1 MQPRELRDADGG
13 PFPKV
18 SRNPYNFQR
27 KFRYKFSEKIP
38 AFQVINIRE
47 HEFHQQPHNV
57 EQPFIFEKN
66 SATIS
71 TYRLAFDDSIDVE
84 DTGFQGVVGHDIDSI
99 VNKRFLVEN
108 LTLISNFVGPG
119 DGFSVVV
126 NIFRNL

>member
-1 MQPRELRDADGG
+1 M
-13 PFPKV
+13 
-18 SRNPYNFQR
+18 NFT
-27 KFRYKFSEKIP
+27 
-38 AFQVINIRE
+38 N
-47 HEFHQQPHNV
+47 NV

-84 DTGFQGVVGHDIDSI
+84 DTGFQGVVGHDIDSRF
-99 VNKRFLVEN
+99 NKPLLVEM
-108 LTLISNFVGPG
+108 LTLISKFVGPG